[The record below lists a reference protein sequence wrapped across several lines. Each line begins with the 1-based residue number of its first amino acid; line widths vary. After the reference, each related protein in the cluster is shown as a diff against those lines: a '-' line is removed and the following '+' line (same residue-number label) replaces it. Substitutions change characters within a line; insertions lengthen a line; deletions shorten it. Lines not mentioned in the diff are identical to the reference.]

1 MMNRPAN
8 EGTARSSRD
17 GTAFLSLREAAKT
30 YHPRG
35 VRRPS
40 RALAPITLSFEE
52 ECPRVVAVVG
62 QSGSGKSTLG
72 SLILGMEPASAG
84 EVCFEGVPIA
94 SLAGAAWNRYRRS
107 IQAVFQDP
115 YASFNPFYRVRRSLE
130 RPLRRLGATE
140 NRGEVRSNVEAAC
153 RAVGIDPTVVLDR
166 YPHQLS
172 GGQRQRLMVAR
183 ALALSPKLLVADEP
197 VSMVDASLRASILD
211 SLDTLHGVAGAS
223 VLYITHDL
231 ATAARISNSIM
242 VLLRG
247 RIVEAGDINDVLRNP
262 THPYTRLLL
271 CSIPS
276 TDMEIQ
282 WLQHDTR
289 LPSEDPRSIERD
301 LNPEQNQSR
310 MLRVGSRHAVA
321 WDGTSAGQLV
331 ELGSIL

>member
-1 MMNRPAN
+1 MNVPAN
-8 EGTARSSRD
+8 GATVGSSGD
-17 GTAFLSLREAAKT
+17 GTAFLSLRDATKT
-30 YHPRG
+30 YYPRG
-35 VRRPS
+35 VRRPIH
-40 RALAPITLSFEE
+40 ALAPITLSFEE
-52 ECPRVVAVVG
+52 ERPRVVAVVG

-72 SLILGMEPASAG
+72 SLILGMEPATAG

-94 SLAGAAWNRYRRS
+94 SLTGAAWNRYRRS

-115 YASFNPFYRVRRSLE
+115 YSSFNPFYRVRRTLE
-130 RPLRRLGATE
+130 RPLRRLGAAE
-140 NRGEVRSNVEAAC
+140 NRGEVRSSVEAAC
-153 RAVGIDPTVVLDR
+153 RTVGMDPTVVLDR

-211 SLDTLHGVAGAS
+211 SLETLHGVARAS

-231 ATAARISNSIM
+231 ATAARISNSIL

-271 CSIPS
+271 RSIPS
-276 TDMEIQ
+276 TDMDTQ

-289 LPSEDPRSIERD
+289 RPPEDLSSIERD
-301 LNPEQNQSR
+301 PDPEPDQSR
-310 MLRVGSRHAVA
+310 MLLVGSRHAVL
-321 WDGTSAGQLV
+321 WDGSSAGQLV

>member
-1 MMNRPAN
+1 MNVHAN
-8 EGTARSSRD
+8 GATVRSSGD
-17 GTAFLSLREAAKT
+17 GAAFLSLKDATKT

-35 VRRPS
+35 VRRPI

-52 ECPRVVAVVG
+52 ERPRVVAVVG

-72 SLILGMEPASAG
+72 SLILGMETATAG

-94 SLAGAAWNRYRRS
+94 SLTGAAWNRYRRS

-115 YASFNPFYRVRRSLE
+115 YASFNPFYRVRRTLE
-130 RPLRRLGATE
+130 RPLRRLGAAE
-140 NRGEVRSNVEAAC
+140 NRSEVRSSVEAAC
-153 RAVGIDPTVVLDR
+153 RAVGIDPAVVLDR

-211 SLDTLHGVAGAS
+211 SLDTLHGVARAS

-231 ATAARISNSIM
+231 ATAARISNSII

-247 RIVEAGDINDVLRNP
+247 CIVEAGDINDVLRNP

-271 CSIPS
+271 RSIPS
-276 TDMEIQ
+276 TDMETQ
-282 WLQHDTR
+282 WLQHDTPR
-289 LPSEDPRSIERD
+289 PSEDLGSIEPD
-301 LNPEQNQSR
+301 LNPEQDQSR

>member
-1 MMNRPAN
+1 MMNVLTNGA
-8 EGTARSSRD
+8 TVRSSGV
-17 GTAFLSLREAAKT
+17 GTAFLSLRDAAKT
-30 YHPRG
+30 YYPRG
-35 VRRPS
+35 GRRPI

-52 ECPRVVAVVG
+52 ERPRVVAVVG

-72 SLILGMEPASAG
+72 SLILGMEPATAG

-94 SLAGAAWNRYRRS
+94 SLTGAAWNRYRRS

-130 RPLRRLGATE
+130 RPMRRLGAAE
-140 NRGEVRSNVEAAC
+140 NRSKVRANVEAAC

-197 VSMVDASLRASILD
+197 VSMVDASIRASILD
-211 SLDTLHGVAGAS
+211 SLDTLHGAARAS

-231 ATAARISNSIM
+231 ATAARISNSII

-247 RIVEAGDINDVLRNP
+247 RTVEAGDINDVLRNP
-262 THPYTRLLL
+262 AHPYTRLLL
-271 CSIPS
+271 SAIPS

-282 WLQHDTR
+282 WLQDDTR
-289 LPSEDPRSIERD
+289 HPSEDLSSIERD
-301 LNPEQNQSR
+301 PDPEQDQSK

>member
-1 MMNRPAN
+1 MNVPAN
-8 EGTARSSRD
+8 GATVGSSGD
-17 GTAFLSLREAAKT
+17 GAAFLSLRDATKT
-30 YHPRG
+30 YYPRG
-35 VRRPS
+35 VRRPI

-52 ECPRVVAVVG
+52 ERPRVVAVVG

-72 SLILGMEPASAG
+72 SLILGMEPATAG

-94 SLAGAAWNRYRRS
+94 SLTGAAWNRYRRS

-115 YASFNPFYRVRRSLE
+115 YSSFNPFYRVRRTLE
-130 RPLRRLGATE
+130 RPLRRLGAAE
-140 NRGEVRSNVEAAC
+140 RRGEVRSNVEAAC
-153 RAVGIDPTVVLDR
+153 RTVGMDPTVVLDR

-211 SLDTLHGVAGAS
+211 SLETLHGVARAS

-231 ATAARISNSIM
+231 ATAARISNSIL

-271 CSIPS
+271 RSIPS
-276 TDMEIQ
+276 TDMETQ
-282 WLQHDTR
+282 WLQQDTPR
-289 LPSEDPRSIERD
+289 PPEDLSSIERD
-301 LNPEQNQSR
+301 PDPEQDQSR
-310 MLRVGSRHAVA
+310 MLRVGSRHAVL
-321 WDGTSAGQLV
+321 WDGSSAGQLV